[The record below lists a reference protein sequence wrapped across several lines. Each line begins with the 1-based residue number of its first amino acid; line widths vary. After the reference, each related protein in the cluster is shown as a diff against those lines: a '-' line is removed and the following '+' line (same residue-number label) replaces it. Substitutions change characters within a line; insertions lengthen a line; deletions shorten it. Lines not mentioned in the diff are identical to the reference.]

1 MGQASCQEIVKGQ
14 DVPVPKAP
22 PASGGSSA
30 CPRSPRSMA
39 AKARSSAPVCND
51 TKDQMVTRVTANS
64 GSNGNTGRR
73 PSCLDPLPGAEPQTP
88 AIESPRLKCPTS
100 PRGLPGAA
108 SRVHGASDME
118 LPAVAKMR
126 TELAAKQKALQSLRQ
141 EGAQHK
147 QLMEVLEQEAFQKDE
162 DLRGLR
168 VGEAARREAV
178 ALIAELRRK
187 DADIDHLRKKVESE
201 EGMLRAL
208 VVEAQTKGDAVEDLV
223 TAITEQSMLQTGGP
237 KLQALNKKLGAGT
250 RICVLGG
257 TKFNDVDTEAI
268 VKAVAKELSASLGHS
283 AVFITGGMPGVQE
296 TFAKHCV
303 AESRLFN
310 LLPDGQQ
317 SNYGVGEDIH
327 AGSNLDERIQVYG
340 QLGHVYISFEGGP
353 GVSKEAKAAVARS
366 AGVVPLIR
374 TGGAS
379 GGMFDFPAGALKK
392 PPFATDEQWN
402 LLGSQSSSVAESAGA
417 VVQIVKG
424 FIAQGSVPRRSISKP
439 AVSESFAVVAQ
450 WNLAGVNTNA
460 LEFSIDEASV
470 APQDRP
476 AARFVARLDA
486 TVGSIAARRPDAL
499 AASRLASMNSAE
511 LLAPFQE
518 WASSSPLAAQLP
530 AAAPLSSIG
539 EMLVEC
545 LGGDRSLPRADLELA
560 RREFSLMR
568 LTESNTPQLLQVCA
582 LRDEHER
589 RREFCKHWLRSVE
602 KAYPDR
608 TSEKEFMEKAAC
620 IAAWDALLFEA
631 AAGLLIEEDNL
642 EELVPALSRLV
653 ACIGVE
659 EDAKSARVVSTI
671 AGVVRCCSPDLFAFQ
686 EFNQGWLKN
695 PSFANEWR
703 RLLDDYEC
711 IWPSHIQKP
720 SQVTVLLVRRGQGTF
735 VLDSEATTRALET
748 VSRSSFVEERLRPA
762 FLKIFGEAGMATVET
777 LLEESR
783 GPHGFLATKLAFG
796 VCQSGGGR
804 RLLVAAAHASSDGT
818 NNRAL
823 VSAARCLADIEDC
836 DLVLA
841 LDANSVAKVDEKA
854 AAQGA
859 AGQREFVEFMEKEG
873 IKHCFSNLEKAAVSD
888 PERFHTVLKRRT
900 HLQCQLYKVGKVD
913 RSAKD
918 FIVAAGSSVH
928 PAAGIRINTTAWMD
942 EKGARSN
949 AGANAGYVM
958 PSEGDT
964 WAGNL
969 AMPTPDFASDHA
981 LVLAKLC
988 LGSPQNL
995 DSPRRSPQNLG
1006 SPQKQKAFMAQ

>member
-392 PPFATDEQWN
+392 PTFATDEQWR
-402 LLGSQSSSVAESAGA
+402 LLGSKSSPVADSARAA
-417 VVQIVKG
+417 VEVAKG
-424 FIAQGSVPRRSISKP
+424 F
-439 AVSESFAVVAQ
+439 VAQ
-450 WNLAGVNTNA
+450 VVRKDSKYANRK
-460 LEFSIDEASV
+460 I
-470 APQDRP
+470 
-476 AARFVARLDA
+476 ARFVVREAFVAASTKVFWPCEDDRPKCDSLNSRNDRDKLTEQQLKA
-486 TVGSIAARRPDAL
+486 ETAAVNGTSLVTAQAEQAFCEQSVGAPPGMAALAGSTAGKLAPPVPLGALPGDLVGSTWDWTTDGQTVNGCL
-499 AASRLASMNSAE
+499 E
-511 LLAPFQE
+511 F
-518 WASSSPLAAQLP
+518 LP
-530 AAAPLSSIG
+530 
-539 EMLVEC
+539 
-545 LGGDRSLPRADLELA
+545 
-560 RREFSLMR
+560 
-568 LTESNTPQLLQVCA
+568 
-582 LRDEHER
+582 
-589 RREFCKHWLRSVE
+589 
-602 KAYPDR
+602 
-608 TSEKEFMEKAAC
+608 
-620 IAAWDALLFEA
+620 
-631 AAGLLIEEDNL
+631 
-642 EELVPALSRLV
+642 
-653 ACIGVE
+653 
-659 EDAKSARVVSTI
+659 
-671 AGVVRCCSPDLFAFQ
+671 AGVVKFSGSGMKGSWRLTPCGRLGI
-686 EFNQGWLKN
+686 EFSGTDHVLRFRDGGQRASEEPPPGAEM
-695 PSFANEWR
+695 SI
-703 RLLDDYEC
+703 LLG
-711 IWPSHIQKP
+711 
-720 SQVTVLLVRRGQGTF
+720 LVRRPALPG
-735 VLDSEATTRALET
+735 RAG
-748 VSRSSFVEERLRPA
+748 S
-762 FLKIFGEAGMATVET
+762 
-777 LLEESR
+777 
-783 GPHGFLATKLAFG
+783 
-796 VCQSGGGR
+796 C
-804 RLLVAAAHASSDGT
+804 SSDG
-818 NNRAL
+818 
-823 VSAARCLADIEDC
+823 S
-836 DLVLA
+836 
-841 LDANSVAKVDEKA
+841 
-854 AAQGA
+854 
-859 AGQREFVEFMEKEG
+859 
-873 IKHCFSNLEKAAVSD
+873 
-888 PERFHTVLKRRT
+888 P
-900 HLQCQLYKVGKVD
+900 D
-913 RSAKD
+913 R
-918 FIVAAGSSVH
+918 VH
-928 PAAGIRINTTAWMD
+928 
-942 EKGARSN
+942 
-949 AGANAGYVM
+949 
-958 PSEGDT
+958 
-964 WAGNL
+964 
-969 AMPTPDFASDHA
+969 
-981 LVLAKLC
+981 
-988 LGSPQNL
+988 
-995 DSPRRSPQNLG
+995 
-1006 SPQKQKAFMAQ
+1006 

>member
-379 GGMFDFPAGALKK
+379 GGMFNFPAEALKK
-392 PPFATDEQWN
+392 PSFATDEQWQ
-402 LLGSQSSSVAESAGA
+402 LLASNSFPPSDSAKA
-417 VVQIVKG
+417 VVEIVKG
-424 FIAQGSVPRRSISKP
+424 FLIAQASAAARPADEEVDQVDFTDGANVPRLDLPLRGSEETLEAPGSFRQKWVELQKQLQAVAAEEAEVKRSN
-439 AVSESFAVVAQ
+439 ERMFQ
-450 WNLAGVNTNA
+450 ELNA
-460 LEFSIDEASV
+460 PTFQVQEATRDSGLSSSMMETTTPQPLEEPEADDDMGPVLLLLRQRS
-470 APQDRP
+470 
-476 AARFVARLDA
+476 
-486 TVGSIAARRPDAL
+486 G
-499 AASRLASMNSAE
+499 
-511 LLAPFQE
+511 LLAKIAQE
-518 WASSSPLAAQLP
+518 AQAKRDMYGRQVPQAS
-530 AAAPLSSIG
+530 
-539 EMLVEC
+539 
-545 LGGDRSLPRADLELA
+545 
-560 RREFSLMR
+560 
-568 LTESNTPQLLQVCA
+568 
-582 LRDEHER
+582 
-589 RREFCKHWLRSVE
+589 
-602 KAYPDR
+602 
-608 TSEKEFMEKAAC
+608 
-620 IAAWDALLFEA
+620 
-631 AAGLLIEEDNL
+631 
-642 EELVPALSRLV
+642 
-653 ACIGVE
+653 
-659 EDAKSARVVSTI
+659 
-671 AGVVRCCSPDLFAFQ
+671 
-686 EFNQGWLKN
+686 
-695 PSFANEWR
+695 
-703 RLLDDYEC
+703 
-711 IWPSHIQKP
+711 
-720 SQVTVLLVRRGQGTF
+720 
-735 VLDSEATTRALET
+735 
-748 VSRSSFVEERLRPA
+748 
-762 FLKIFGEAGMATVET
+762 
-777 LLEESR
+777 
-783 GPHGFLATKLAFG
+783 
-796 VCQSGGGR
+796 
-804 RLLVAAAHASSDGT
+804 
-818 NNRAL
+818 
-823 VSAARCLADIEDC
+823 
-836 DLVLA
+836 
-841 LDANSVAKVDEKA
+841 
-854 AAQGA
+854 
-859 AGQREFVEFMEKEG
+859 
-873 IKHCFSNLEKAAVSD
+873 
-888 PERFHTVLKRRT
+888 
-900 HLQCQLYKVGKVD
+900 
-913 RSAKD
+913 
-918 FIVAAGSSVH
+918 
-928 PAAGIRINTTAWMD
+928 
-942 EKGARSN
+942 
-949 AGANAGYVM
+949 
-958 PSEGDT
+958 
-964 WAGNL
+964 
-969 AMPTPDFASDHA
+969 
-981 LVLAKLC
+981 
-988 LGSPQNL
+988 
-995 DSPRRSPQNLG
+995 
-1006 SPQKQKAFMAQ
+1006 